1 MSGNQSL
8 RRIISKSNKAIL
20 IGIGGGGDIV
30 GTIPT
35 ADLLG
40 MFGVECVF
48 GGLSW
53 ERSVIDPVPGPRKF
67 DEVKNARKLNEVVW
81 FANKDT
87 VTSTGVRF
95 AESGVAEVM
104 GVETL
109 LVDIHPGPEA
119 VAEGI
124 LDAARELGADLIVGI
139 DVGGDLLALGNEPGL
154 MSPLADSIMTA
165 AFAIIEKRI
174 PTVMGLFGFGSD
186 GELTH
191 DELER
196 SMAILAREGALL
208 GSWGITKD
216 ALGLLEKL
224 ISVVPTE
231 ASRMPTLYAKGEFSD
246 TSIRSGRRQV
256 SLSMSSTVT
265 YYFSAGVLYEK
276 LSVLSRSVSKARS
289 LEEANESLHA
299 LGIYTEYDIE
309 LDKFN
314 KEKGKA

>member
-1 MSGNQSL
+1 MSGNNTL
-8 RRIISKSNKAIL
+8 KGIITKSNKAIL
-20 IGIGGGGDIV
+20 IGIGGGGDVV

-40 MFGVECVF
+40 MFGIECVF

-53 ERSVIDPVPGPRKF
+53 ERSVIDPMPGPRSF
-67 DEVKNARKLNEVVW
+67 EEVRNARKLNEVVW

-87 VTSTGVRF
+87 VTSMGVRF
-95 AESGVAEVM
+95 AESGVAEVL
-104 GVETL
+104 GKETL
-109 LVDIHPGPEA
+109 LVDIHPGPAA

-124 LDAARELGADLIVGI
+124 LDAASQLGADLIVGI
-139 DVGGDLLALGNEPGL
+139 DVGGDLLALGSEPGL

-186 GELTH
+186 GELTQE
-191 DELER
+191 ELER
-196 SMAILAREGALL
+196 SMSMLAREGALL
-208 GSWGITKD
+208 GGWGITKE
-216 ALGLLEKL
+216 ALGLLERL
-224 ISVVPTE
+224 IAVVPTE
-231 ASRMPTLYAKGEFSD
+231 ASRMPTLYAKGEFTD
-246 TSIRSGRRQV
+246 TAIRSGRRHV

-265 YYFSAGVLYEK
+265 YYFTPGTLYEK
-276 LSVLSRSVSKARS
+276 LSRLSRSVSGAKS
-289 LEEANESLHA
+289 LEEANEFLHS

-314 KEKGKA
+314 KEKGIV